1 MFIQN
6 LFRHWTYR
14 FFAPGVLIREKY
26 EAFRGVLEADSRAHE
41 LLADIEEIY
50 ISRSPVDISR
60 VEKLCRE
67 LSFAVESMV
76 DGLIR
81 ISPLENLTLRE
92 IYRKINFYL
101 ELRIAPPEH
110 PFFPPFVV
118 LLDRPLE
125 GSAALVGG
133 KATNIARVSNELG
146 LPVPRGFAVTTRAFY
161 YFLEFNDLKE
171 PIKKAL
177 SGLDLSSSAS
187 LEAVSNEILRLI
199 RGAVVP
205 PAVEEEILS
214 AHDIFWGEDVDGEKP
229 FSLAVRSSA
238 VGEDGD
244 LTFAGQFTSVMGV
257 GRDALID
264 AYKEVLASK
273 YSPRAIDYR
282 VRNGLLDSDT
292 PMAVL
297 VQEVIPAQVSGVL
310 YTRDLA
316 VPEADLSVIYAVTGL
331 GETLVS
337 GEVTPE
343 VVSVSC
349 RDGFEILSRKS
360 GGRAGEI
367 REGTHILDEGHI
379 RILAGWGA
387 QMESFF
393 GRPQDV
399 EWCLDCKGRLYVL
412 QARPLDVE
420 GRGRELFDRQ
430 TEDGDEEGALLLEGG
445 ETASA
450 GRGCGPVFIL
460 DRDSEIGMVPAGAV
474 LVARYGRPHYTTA
487 LDRIAAIV
495 TEQGSRAGHL
505 ASVAREYA
513 TPFLAGLEGA
523 TKRLVPGMV
532 VTVDATRRR
541 VTEGCLMAASPSP
554 PAKRDNVFEKSP
566 FRRLLKGV
574 YDIVSPLRLVDP
586 ASPRFVAEECRSLHD
601 LIRYVHEK
609 AVGTMFMVG
618 GAKGGSSK
626 GAKKIVSDLPIL
638 LYLLD
643 VGGALT
649 PVSKDSAQVTPGD
662 FVSYPLRAFW
672 KGLTDPGVHWSG
684 MAHFNWSDFGDAV
697 AGGGVV
703 SPDSPGLASYMV
715 ASDDYLNAHIRFG
728 YHFSIVDAL
737 CGENEGL
744 NYCNFRFVGGGGRP
758 EGRGL
763 RALFLQG
770 VLEALGFLVSVKGD
784 LVDARLREMERDEL
798 ARRLTSLGRLLG
810 ATRLMD
816 MQLSSIDQIPG
827 LVSDFLAGR
836 SRFDLEA
843 QGRDG

>member
-14 FFAPGVLIREKY
+14 FFVPGVLVREKY
-26 EAFRGVLEADSRAHE
+26 KAFQGVLEADSRAHD
-41 LLADIEEIY
+41 LLAEIEEIY

-67 LSFAVESMV
+67 LSLAVESMV
-76 DGLIR
+76 GGLIR
-81 ISPLENLTLRE
+81 ISPLENMTIRE

-101 ELRIAPPEH
+101 ELRIAPPDH
-110 PFFPPFVV
+110 PFSPPFVV
-118 LLDRPLE
+118 LLDRLLE

-133 KATNIARVSNELG
+133 KATNVARVSNELG

-177 SGLDLSSSAS
+177 SDLDLSSSAS
-187 LEAVSNEILRLI
+187 LDAVSNEIFRLLQD
-199 RGAVVP
+199 AVVP
-205 PAVEEEILS
+205 PVVEEEILS
-214 AHDIFWGEDVDGEKP
+214 AHDFLWGDDGGGEKP
-229 FSLAVRSSA
+229 FSLSVRSSA

-244 LTFAGQFTSVMGV
+244 LTFAGQFKSVIGV

-264 AYKEVLASK
+264 AYKKVLTSK

-297 VQEVIPAQVSGVL
+297 VQEAIPAHVSGVI

-316 VPEADLSVIYAVTGL
+316 VPEADLSLIYAVNGP
-331 GETLVS
+331 GEILVS

-343 VVSVSC
+343 VVTVLR
-349 RDGFEILSRKS
+349 RDGCEILSRKS
-360 GGRAGEI
+360 DALEGGI
-367 REGTHILDEGHI
+367 REGLPVLEDDHI
-379 RILAGWGA
+379 RMLARWGA
-387 QMESFF
+387 QLEAFF
-393 GRPQDV
+393 GRPQDI
-399 EWCLDCKGRLYVL
+399 EWCLDEKGRLYVL

-420 GRGRELFDRQ
+420 GRGGELLDMQ
-430 TEDGDEEGALLLEGG
+430 TEDRDEVGALLLDGG
-445 ETASA
+445 ETASP
-450 GRGCGPVFIL
+450 GRGCGPVFVL

-474 LVARYGRPHYTTA
+474 LVASYGRPHYA
-487 LDRIAAIV
+487 MVLDRIAAIV
-495 TEQGSRAGHL
+495 TEQGSKACHL

-513 TPFLAGLEGA
+513 TPYLAGLEGA
-523 TKRLVPGMV
+523 IQRLAPGMV

-541 VTEGCLMAASPSP
+541 VTEGCLGVDSPSP
-554 PAKRDNVFEKSP
+554 PAKRDDVFEKSP
-566 FRRLLKGV
+566 FRRILKGV

-586 ASPRFVAEECRSLHD
+586 ASPRFVVEECRSFHD

-609 AVGTMFMVG
+609 AVGTMFMVAG
-618 GAKGGSSK
+618 EKVGSVK
-626 GAKKIVSDLPIL
+626 GAKKLVSDLPIL

-649 PVSKDSAQVTPGD
+649 PASSESAQVTPSD

-672 KGLTDPGVHWSG
+672 KGLADPGIHWSG
-684 MAHFNWSDFGDAV
+684 MAHFNWADFGDAV

-715 ASDDYLNAHIRFG
+715 ASDDYLNTHIRFG
-728 YHFSIVDAL
+728 YHFAIVDTL
-737 CGENEGL
+737 CGETEGL

-770 VLEALGFLVSVKGD
+770 VLEALGFLVSVKGV

-798 ARRLTSLGRLLG
+798 ASRLTALGRLLG

-816 MQLSSIDQIPG
+816 MRLSSIDQIPD

-836 SRFDLEA
+836 SRFDLEV
-843 QGRDG
+843 QGQDG